1 MDTNNCRRECDRSA
15 NKDVYIQWKNASMS
29 DEFLLSAIKKLFKT
43 KQHFVNFMFHPS
55 QAKLAFASEEIIEMA
70 MGLGSGYDLL
80 VRIALDIWSGE
91 GGINFN
97 EIYQKLDTQS
107 FNEVVSVLQMLHK
120 KQFSGD
126 EDIF

>member
-1 MDTNNCRRECDRSA
+1 MDTKICRRECDKLV
-15 NKDVYIQWKNASMS
+15 NNDILNQWENASPT

-55 QAKLAFASEEIIEMA
+55 EAKLAFASEEIIEMA

-80 VRIALDIWSGE
+80 VRISLDIWSGE

-97 EIYQKLDTQS
+97 EIYQKLDTQN
-107 FNEVVSVLQMLHK
+107 FNEVVSVLQMLHR
-120 KQFSGD
+120 KQFSR
-126 EDIF
+126 EEVF